1 MVPQEP
7 TAQPGCS
14 DLRALGIPGSTQ
26 RWQDGKFNGQLQDWW
41 PAGGGWGLSGPV
53 GTHWAWAVSPGTG
66 SWQRSRG
73 RESVFRLRSPCG
85 GHSGPEA
92 LGSSLQHPHPATGS
106 GDLCCVG
113 ALVILSAWSPPFLPG
128 RLPST
133 PRSTPLYSNHRE
145 PLGGGEL

>member
-1 MVPQEP
+1 MWSGRSHS
-7 TAQPGCS
+7 TAWM
-14 DLRALGIPGSTQ
+14 LRSESTQ
-26 RWQDGKFNGQLQDWW
+26 HSWQHTESVKWEVQDWW
-41 PAGGGWGLSGPV
+41 PAGGGWGLPGPV
-53 GTHWAWAVSPGTG
+53 GAHCAWAVSAGTG
-66 SWQRSRG
+66 IWQRSRG

-106 GDLCCVG
+106 GGLCCVG

-133 PRSTPLYSNHRE
+133 PHSSLLYSNHRE
-145 PLGGGEL
+145 ALGSYEGNT